1 VAAETAFQISS
12 RVGLVTL
19 PLLAHLK
26 EMMVAMGFIQ
36 GLRTCDLEVEVA
48 VQVLLEKHQG
58 QRQVE
63 MVVTVRHRQF
73 QVPLLPMPV
82 VVVAG

>member
-1 VAAETAFQISS
+1 
-12 RVGLVTL
+12 
-19 PLLAHLK
+19 
-26 EMMVAMGFIQ
+26 
-36 GLRTCDLEVEVA
+36 VEVA

-58 QRQVE
+58 QRQLE

-73 QVPLLPMPV
+73 QVPLLLMPV